1 MWDMAPNCCYTFSNY
16 LMNKCSCLPKE
27 KKLVQNVQ
35 IYSMVKATGVNILET
50 NVMSVID
57 QENKLPPQ

>member
-1 MWDMAPNCCYTFSNY
+1 M
-16 LMNKCSCLPKE
+16 
-27 KKLVQNVQ
+27 VQNVQ
-35 IYSMVKATGVNILET
+35 IYSMVKTTGVNILEA